1 MTTKTP
7 EVYTSYYLMK
17 RLISQYVLPHKGKLI
32 LAIICMILVAA
43 TTAAHAWMMQPAL
56 DEIFVRQNKSM
67 LMYIPIAII
76 LIAVLKGWA
85 AYGQNVMIRYIGQR
99 IITDMQLTL
108 YAHLL
113 RADLSYLHAQT
124 SGRLISR
131 LSNDIGIMRQS
142 VSTVF
147 TSVARE
153 ALTFIFLIGLM
164 FYQSVELALI
174 AFVVFPLGVY
184 PIVRLGKRMR
194 KVSTNTQSKLA
205 DFTSQLDETFQGIRV
220 IRSYGREDYEIGRA
234 STVIEHIFNLYM
246 KAARTE
252 SASSPIMELLTGTAI
267 AAIIW
272 HGGSQVIAGTTT
284 PGAFFSFISAMLMAY
299 RPMKNLSSMNTQLQE
314 GLAAAKRFFTL
325 IDTKPT
331 IVEKPNAKALHVSTG
346 TLHFHNVNFS
356 YNAEKQALKNLSLT
370 VPGGKTVALVGPSGG
385 GKSTIINLLLRF
397 YDIESGRITIDDMD
411 IRDISF
417 TSLRQSMALV
427 SQDITLFDDTVR
439 ANIAY
444 GHPDATE
451 DAVIEAAYNAAAHD
465 FIMELPQGYDTIIGQ
480 HGMKLSGGQR
490 QRLAI
495 ARAML
500 RNAPILLLDEA
511 TSALDPI
518 SEQQIQAAL
527 ERLMKGRTTLV
538 IAHRLSTIMNADVI
552 YVLRQG
558 SIVEVGTHN
567 ELISLQGEYN
577 KLYTQHFRSNETA

>member
-1 MTTKTP
+1 
-7 EVYTSYYLMK
+7 
-17 RLISQYVLPHKGKLI
+17 
-32 LAIICMILVAA
+32 MIMVAA

-56 DEIFVRQNKSM
+56 DEIFVRQNKTM
-67 LMYIPIAII
+67 LMYIPIAIVA
-76 LIAVLKGWA
+76 IAVVKGWA
-85 AYGQNVMIRYIGQR
+85 AYGQNVVIRYIGQR
-99 IITDMQLTL
+99 IITDMQLKL

-113 RADLSYLHAQT
+113 NADLSYLHAQT

-147 TSVARE
+147 TGLARE

-184 PIVRLGKRMR
+184 PILRLGKRMR

-220 IRSYGREDYEIGRA
+220 IRSYGREEYEIGRA
-234 STVIEHIFNLYM
+234 SNVVEHIFRLYM

-252 SASSPIMELLTGTAI
+252 SASSPIMELLTGAAI

-325 IDTKPT
+325 IDTAPSIT
-331 IVEKPNAKALHVSTG
+331 EKPNAKTLQVTSG
-346 TLHFHNVNFS
+346 TIHYHNVNFA

-397 YDIESGRITIDDMD
+397 YDINSGRITIDDMD
-411 IRDISF
+411 IRDVSF
-417 TSLRQSMALV
+417 ASLRESMALV

-444 GHPDATE
+444 GRPNATE
-451 DAVIEAAYNAAAHD
+451 DEIIEAAYNAAAHD

-480 HGMKLSGGQR
+480 HGLKLSGGQR

-538 IAHRLSTIMNADVI
+538 IAHRLSTIMNADII

-558 SIVEVGTHN
+558 SIVESGTHT
-567 ELISLQGEYN
+567 ELIAVQGEYN
-577 KLYTQHFRSNETA
+577 KLYTQHFRSSETT